1 VTHRALLL
9 PLAGSLICSAPAV
22 AADPAWLV
30 EPSASMSRTIE
41 SVTVTYTRHSDENDS
56 LRITVANCGDD
67 GWSMEDGINTVTA
80 DSLRKAIDE
89 EFENA
94 RLNCKLADGVED
106 RMMADFDEAF
116 AKVKPML
123 PAYRQAI
130 GGWQLVDEGRQP
142 GDDSERWLTLTKELA
157 NVKMTYRPGENG
169 EGASLSVDFKPCDT
183 LSWGAG
189 FDFGD
194 PPEDHL
200 KIVTD
205 EVTEA
210 YSDFAKQCKTA
221 PDPQAVLMQ
230 DFPEALNA
238 IEQRRQDKPF
248 VYPPETPS
256 SEQEQ

>member
-1 VTHRALLL
+1 
-9 PLAGSLICSAPAV
+9 
-22 AADPAWLV
+22 
-30 EPSASMSRTIE
+30 MSRSIDN
-41 SVTVTYTRHSDENDS
+41 VTLTYKRSSGENDS
-56 LRITVANCGDD
+56 LRITIADCGDD

-80 DSLRKAIDE
+80 DSLREDIAE

-94 RLNCKLADGVED
+94 RLNCTLAQGLED
-106 RMMADFDEAF
+106 RMMAGFDEAF

-123 PAYRQAI
+123 PAYRQTI
-130 GGWQLVDEGRQP
+130 DGWQLVDEGSQP

-189 FDFGD
+189 YDFGD
-194 PPEDHL
+194 PPADHL
-200 KIVTD
+200 KLAT
-205 EVTEA
+205 EQVTEA
-210 YSDFAKQCKTA
+210 YGDFAKQCKTA
-221 PDPQAVLMQ
+221 PEPQAVLMQ
-230 DFPEALNA
+230 DFPEALKA
-238 IEQRRQDKPF
+238 IEQRLAAKPF